1 MDSSRPTTS
10 NSDAAPAA
18 GGSLALAL
26 FKLARPK
33 QWAKGVF
40 VLIGPAYGV
49 VVNPDKT
56 RVIDWAQ
63 AGLGAL
69 GAFIAFAL
77 ASSFC
82 YIVNDIV
89 DREADRAHPRK
100 RNRPIAS
107 GRVSVGTAQVFA
119 LVLLALAGGAV
130 MIVPNLILQGL
141 SVRLWLAIVLAM
153 YVFNVLAYS
162 FLIKRVVVA
171 DVISLASGFVLRV
184 LGGCAAAAVLPSTWL
199 LNVTFFVSM
208 FLALGKRQ
216 GERRT
221 LGENAALARGVHAQY
236 TDELLRTGVTVT
248 GVACL
253 LTYAS
258 YVQAQGEQFTFGF
271 NLLWLTMLPA
281 TYGLLRCMV
290 LLERG
295 KYDDPTEIGMNDRPT
310 QLAAIVFGV
319 ITLGL
324 ALWVKR

>member
-1 MDSSRPTTS
+1 M
-10 NSDAAPAA
+10 NQIAHAAPAA
-18 GGSLALAL
+18 STSGSLAGAL
-26 FKLARPK
+26 LRLARPK

-40 VLIGPAYGV
+40 VLVGPAYGV
-49 VVNPDKT
+49 VVNPDKSHSH
-56 RVIDWAQ
+56 DWGQ

-82 YIVNDIV
+82 YVINDIV
-89 DREADRAHPRK
+89 DRDADKAHPRK
-100 RNRPIAS
+100 RTRPIAS
-107 GRVSVGTAQVFA
+107 GRVSVNTALVFA
-119 LVLLALAGGAV
+119 FVLLGLCAGAI
-130 MIVPNLILQGL
+130 MIVPNLIAQGM
-141 SVRLWLAIVLAM
+141 SVRLWLAIVLGI

-208 FLALGKRQ
+208 FLAIGKRQ

-236 TDELLRTGVTVT
+236 TDELLRMGVVVT

-253 LTYAS
+253 LTYAG

-324 ALWVKR
+324 AMWVKR